1 MAGWSDLLP
10 PLLVAA
16 VLLYAPGGLV
26 AAAARLPIR
35 AAVAVAPALSVA
47 LIAGT
52 GAAAPMVGLTW
63 GPGPVA
69 GAGSSSARMPA
80 VTRSSAS
87 REAVERVMPVAAATS
102 ARETGSGEDRT
113 RRATRA
119 RLAVRRV
126 DWRADVVLLVR
137 ATP

>member
-1 MAGWSDLLP
+1 MARTAMW
-10 PLLVAA
+10 AA
-16 VLLYAPGGLV
+16 LTSRPRAMKVPRGG
-26 AAAARLPIR
+26 A
-35 AAVAVAPALSVA
+35 SGT
-47 LIAGT
+47 AG
-52 GAAAPMVGLTW
+52 L
-63 GPGPVA
+63 PGPVA

-80 VTRSSAS
+80 ATRSSAS

-137 ATP
+137 TTP

>member
-1 MAGWSDLLP
+1 MARTAMWATLTSRP
-10 PLLVAA
+10 RAMKVPR
-16 VLLYAPGGLV
+16 GG
-26 AAAARLPIR
+26 A
-35 AAVAVAPALSVA
+35 SGT
-47 LIAGT
+47 AGR
-52 GAAAPMVGLTW
+52 
-63 GPGPVA
+63 PGPVE

-87 REAVERVMPVAAATS
+87 REAVERVMPVAAATP

-126 DWRADVVLLVR
+126 DWRAEAAPVASAAPGPCPPGAVVLLVR
-137 ATP
+137 TTP